1 MDEPRRAPIHPSLT
15 RPLLLAGAEREL
27 VLVNA
32 TIIAALI
39 FGVGFHWLSL
49 TIGGLLAT
57 VGHWALTR
65 AAKYDPRLSRIYV
78 RHVRHQP
85 YYPARPLIGAPPAWV
100 YSSVED

>member
-1 MDEPRRAPIHPSLT
+1 MEEPRRASIHPSLS
-15 RPLLLAGAEREL
+15 RPLLLGGAEREL

-49 TIGGLLAT
+49 TMAGLLAT

-78 RHVRHQP
+78 RHVRYQP
-85 YYPARPLIGAPPAWV
+85 YYPARPPFGAPSAWV
-100 YSSVED
+100 YPSVED

>member
-1 MDEPRRAPIHPSLT
+1 MEEPRRIAIHPSLT
-15 RPLLLAGAEREL
+15 RPLLLGGAEREL
-27 VLVNA
+27 VLMNG

-39 FGVGFHWLSL
+39 FGVGFHCVSL
-49 TIGGLLAT
+49 TIAGLLAT

-85 YYPARPLIGAPPAWV
+85 FYPAQASTDARPAWI
-100 YSSVED
+100 YPSVED